1 MYKRAKELGLNPD
14 TLLLERQIN
23 PKRRIDTHDYEDV
36 IKRLRNQKESKVC
49 KNTIVFL
56 RHSYHVKLRMQYLR
70 EDVFF
75 P

>member
-23 PKRRIDTHDYEDV
+23 PSFRIDTHDYEDV

-49 KNTIVFL
+49 KNTIVPKAFF
-56 RHSYHVKLRMQYLR
+56 HVKLRMQYLR
-70 EDVFF
+70 EDAFF